1 MKTDNKIKMFAVA
14 ATVLATAACTDTWD
28 EHYGNEGRPVRSKGI
43 WATSSRY
50 CVPRMCLT
58 IINRQT

>member
-28 EHYGNEGRPVRSKGI
+28 EHYGMKAALCP
-43 WATSSRY
+43 TSPFFR
-50 CVPRMCLT
+50 
-58 IINRQT
+58 

>member
-28 EHYGNEGRPVRSKGI
+28 EHYGNEGAKGFGRLPQGT
-43 WATSSRY
+43 ACHA
-50 CVPRMCLT
+50 CV
-58 IINRQT
+58 

>member
-28 EHYGNEGRPVRSKGI
+28 EHYGNEGRPVSDK
-43 WATSSRY
+43 S
-50 CVPRMCLT
+50 LL
-58 IINRQT
+58 